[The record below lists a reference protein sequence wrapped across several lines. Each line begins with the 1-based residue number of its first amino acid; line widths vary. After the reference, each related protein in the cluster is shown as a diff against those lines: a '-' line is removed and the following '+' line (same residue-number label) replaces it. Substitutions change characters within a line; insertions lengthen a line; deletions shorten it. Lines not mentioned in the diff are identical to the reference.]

1 MKTRVVAVIVARQA
15 GEHLARTL
23 ASVQAQ
29 TRRPDLLIAVD
40 ASPKQAARDQLQACG
55 PSAIVRVSPRASL
68 GEALTAAAPV
78 IPAVSDANDLLWFL
92 AHDSAP
98 VADALELL
106 IRALEVAPSVAVA
119 GPAQMC
125 WDDPDRIEECGL
137 TLTPSGST
145 VPWVHDELDQ
155 GQHDDLSDM
164 MAVGARG
171 MLVRQHVWAQLG
183 GFDPHLTSVDDA
195 LDFCVRARL
204 AGHRVVV
211 VPQAR
216 VAVEQH
222 TPRARQYRTA
232 ALYRRLVYASG
243 FLAVVL
249 WLRLIP
255 MAFWRSLVL
264 LVAKRPGQVGAEYA
278 AAIATTFSLG
288 AVARARRRLRATK
301 TASWS
306 SVKVLR
312 MSRAEVRRRA
322 ALAREAAL
330 MRAHGE
336 RVPIHFISG
345 GGAWIALILS
355 IVSIVALAPLIGA
368 AALSGGALLP
378 LEHSVPQLWSQ
389 VTFGWRE
396 GAFAVVGP
404 ADAFSQVVAT
414 LGSLTWW
421 NPTYVLVVMWF
432 VALPMAGVG
441 AWFVMARFTQR
452 ASIRVLAAMGYA
464 LAPTLLSALN
474 EGRPAAV
481 IVHLTLPWLIFAAI
495 WAVRS
500 WSASAVAALLFAV
513 VVACAPSLAP
523 ALLIM
528 WAVTVAF
535 SGRAI
540 GRFVAIPLPALVLM
554 APVVVMQILS
564 GSWQG
569 MLADPGPA
577 VPSSPAPAWQIAL
590 GFPVRGLGGLDFLT
604 DAVPGVFPGTTVT
617 ADIAAL
623 VLVGVLVALAF
634 IGFFSTHPLRAQL
647 AVGVA
652 LLGVATGILASGVA
666 VAFDGSSAVPLWAG
680 SGLSLAWLGVIVAA
694 ATGASVLK
702 KYSVISVSVGLVAIV
717 ALAVPSLLA
726 PAVGASLVRAGDGT
740 TLPAYVVAHAASDQ
754 RVGTLVLTPQ
764 QDGGLGVSLVRG
776 TGLTLDSVSTYV
788 QTGGAWPARADAVS
802 TLAANLVSQGEQGV
816 DAQLRAVGIGYVLL
830 APPAT
835 GVDEVPSPLAQ
846 AMTVRVRSTLDSSS
860 VVESVGLTRVGVL
873 WRFPGYDPAA
883 MSAVP
888 SGVPI
893 EPWRGIIGSSQLVVI
908 LLTAL
913 LAIPTGSVTVAP
925 RSRRRA
931 PAPPAVDDEPFV
943 DALAGDDD
951 EN

>member
-15 GEHLARTL
+15 GEQLARTL
-23 ASVQAQ
+23 AAVQAQ

-40 ASPKQAARDQLQACG
+40 ASPKEAARDQLVALG
-55 PSAIVRVSPRASL
+55 PSALLRVSPRSSL
-68 GEALTAAAPV
+68 GDALAAAAPV
-78 IPAVSDANDLLWFL
+78 IPAVTDANDLLWFL
-92 AHDSAP
+92 THDSAP
-98 VADALELL
+98 APEALELL

-119 GPAQMC
+119 GPAQMG
-125 WDDPDRIEECGL
+125 WNNPDWIEECGL
-137 TLTPSGST
+137 TLTPGGST

-183 GFDPHLTSVDDA
+183 GFDPHLTTVDDA

-211 VPQAR
+211 VPRAR
-216 VAVEQH
+216 VAVGRL
-222 TPRARQYRTA
+222 TPRVRQYRAA
-232 ALYRRLVYASG
+232 ALYRRLVYSSAI
-243 FLAVVL
+243 LAIVL

-278 AAIATTFSLG
+278 AALGVTFSLG

-312 MSRAEVRRRA
+312 MSRAEVRRRHT
-322 ALAREAAL
+322 LAREAAQI
-330 MRAHGE
+330 RAHGE
-336 RVPIHFISG
+336 RVPIRFISG
-345 GGAWIALILS
+345 GGAWVALILS

-378 LEHSVPQLWSQ
+378 LEPTVGQMWSQ

-404 ADAFSQVVAT
+404 ADAFSQVVAA
-414 LGSLTWW
+414 LGTLTWW

-432 VALPMAGVG
+432 VALPLAGVG
-441 AWFVMARFTQR
+441 AWCVMARFTPR

-481 IVHLTLPWLIFAAI
+481 IVHLTLPWLVFAAI
-495 WAVRS
+495 WALRS
-500 WSASAVAALLFAV
+500 WSASAGAALLFAV

-523 ALLIM
+523 ALILLWLI
-528 WAVTVAF
+528 ALTS

-540 GRFVAIPLPALVLM
+540 ARFIAIPLPALVLM
-554 APVVVMQILS
+554 APLVVMHIAS

-569 MLADPGPA
+569 ILADPGPA
-577 VPSSPAPAWQIAL
+577 VPSAPAAPWQIAL
-590 GFPVRGLGGLDFLT
+590 GFPVQGLGGLDFLT
-604 DAVPGVFPGTTVT
+604 DAVPGVFPGTTIT
-617 ADIAAL
+617 SDLTAL
-623 VLVGVLVALAF
+623 VLVGVLVGFAL

-647 AVGVA
+647 AVGAAV
-652 LLGVATGILASGVA
+652 LGVATAILASGVA
-666 VAFDGSSAVPLWAG
+666 VAFDGSSPVPLWAG
-680 SGLSLAWLGVIVAA
+680 SGLSLAWLGLIVAA
-694 ATGASVLK
+694 ATGASVLR
-702 KYSVISVSVGLVAIV
+702 KYSVISVSAGLVAII
-717 ALAVPSLLA
+717 ALALPSLLA
-726 PAVGASLVRAGDGT
+726 PALGGSLVRAGDGN
-740 TLPAYVVAHAASDQ
+740 TLPAYVSAHAANDP

-764 QDGGLGVSLVRG
+764 QDGGLGVSLIRG
-776 TGLTLDSVSTYV
+776 TGLTLNSVSTYV
-788 QTGGAWPARADAVS
+788 QTGGGWPARADAVS
-802 TLAANLVSQGEQGV
+802 TLAGNLVSQGAQGV

-835 GVDEVPSPLAQ
+835 GVDEVPTPQAQ
-846 AMTVRVRSTLDSSS
+846 AMTVRVRSTLDSSR

-873 WRFPGYDPAA
+873 WRFPGYDPAV

-888 SGVPI
+888 AGVSI
-893 EPWRGIIGSSQLVVI
+893 EPWRTIIGSSQLAVI

-913 LAIPTGSVTVAP
+913 LAIPTGNVTVTSGA
-925 RSRRRA
+925 RRRNGA
-931 PAPPAVDDEPFV
+931 AQPIDDEPFV